1 MDFSGITS
9 TYNQYLNTQ
18 AKDALNKKMENVTSK
33 DYSNATDEEL
43 MDVCKQFEAYF
54 LEQVF
59 KQMDKTVIK
68 ADDSTTPNSNL
79 VDYFKGTAI
88 QDLAAQSTEKNGLGI
103 AQMLYENMKNQGLA
117 KQIHNIE

>member
-117 KQIHNIE
+117 KQIPNK

>member
-117 KQIHNIE
+117 KQIKDV

>member
-117 KQIHNIE
+117 KQIKDA

>member
-18 AKDALNKKMENVTSK
+18 AKDALNKKMENVTGK
-33 DYSNATDEEL
+33 DYSNATDKEL

-117 KQIHNIE
+117 KQIKDV

>member
-88 QDLAAQSTEKNGLGI
+88 QDLATQSTEKNGLGI

-117 KQIHNIE
+117 KQIKDV